1 MENSIMIKPETPI
14 QLPTNPTFTDRRIV
28 TLYNNYGGLLHD
40 LAKDYEVALDAIV
53 GTFIVESGGAG
64 YGPTGKVLIRF
75 ENHIFYN
82 MWGFKNTAT
91 FWKHFSFDAGKRW
104 VGHTFRGQPFHGNQM
119 LEHTVL
125 EFAYTL
131 NPYAAMCSISM
142 GGPQIMGFNHKAA
155 GYATPQLMYKDFQA
169 GMDRQILGFFRFIA
183 ASSNRLAALRKPD
196 WLLFASLY
204 NGSGQAKTYAGLI
217 QSTANRFNALINA
230 PVQAV

>member
-1 MENSIMIKPETPI
+1 MLKPDVFL

-28 TLYNNYGGLLHD
+28 TLYNSYGGMLGG
-40 LAKDYEVALDAIV
+40 LADSYKLSLPAVI

-82 MWGFKNTAT
+82 YWGFRNTT
-91 FWKHFSFDAGKRW
+91 KFWKHFSFDQSKRW
-104 VGHTFRGQPFHGNQM
+104 LGHTFNGQAFHGNQVM
-119 LEHTVL
+119 EHTVL
-125 EFAYTL
+125 DFAYTL
-131 NPYAAMCSISM
+131 EPYAAMCSISM

-169 GMDRQILGFFRFIA
+169 GMDRQIMGFFRFIA
-183 ASSNRLAALRKPD
+183 ANAARVGALQRAD
-196 WLLFASLY
+196 WLTFATLY

-217 QSTANRFNALINA
+217 QSTAARFEWLRNSQ
-230 PVQAV
+230 PKAV